1 MKNVKELFLSM
12 AKAASERALK
22 RDANRTTVV
31 KGRAM
36 FQYSDPLTG
45 LTTGNTTDVSKT
57 LKINCN

>member
-1 MKNVKELFLSM
+1 MCVEADITL
-12 AKAASERALK
+12 
-22 RDANRTTVV
+22 VV

-36 FQYSDPLTG
+36 FQYSDPLMG

>member
-1 MKNVKELFLSM
+1 MKN
-12 AKAASERALK
+12 
-22 RDANRTTVV
+22 V

-57 LKINCN
+57 LKINCNQEYKEK

>member
-1 MKNVKELFLSM
+1 M
-12 AKAASERALK
+12 AKAAAERALK